1 MPRMFLDSVSATPA
15 SRPGLEAVHELTLLR
30 DRTNP
35 FIGQH
40 VSLREHCLIQVPKGP
55 SMLEEKLA
63 CPMEDAAHERQVLTA
78 QQGSSAST
86 FLNQHV
92 SIVARTIDIMEKM
105 FLDAEMMFYERTHSI
120 PSDSTDPAGFLHH
133 RTDLLYLGNC
143 TVGAE
148 KSYSDQILESDLE
161 DLVQGD
167 SVDIISPAEERL
179 LLEQFRQ
186 RRIRHY
192 RQGPAGLRVNK
203 RIATIAAARVSSK
216 AGRSSR
222 DLPKSSAGL

>member
-1 MPRMFLDSVSATPA
+1 MFLDSVSATPA
-15 SRPGLEAVHELTLLR
+15 SRPGLEAVHELTLFR

-40 VSLREHCLIQVPKGP
+40 VSLREHYLIHVPKGP

-63 CPMEDAAHERQVLTA
+63 CPMEDAAHERQFLTA

-86 FLNQHV
+86 FVNQHV

-105 FLDAEMMFYERTHSI
+105 FLDADVMVYEGIYSI
-120 PSDSTDPAGFLHH
+120 PSDPVNITGFSHH
-133 RTDLLYLGNC
+133 RTDLLYVGDC
-143 TVGAE
+143 IVGAE

-167 SVDIISPAEERL
+167 SVDILSPAEERL
-179 LLEQFRQ
+179 LLEQARK
-186 RRIRHY
+186 RRIRFY
-192 RQGPAGLRVNK
+192 RHGPADLRVNK
-203 RIATIAAARVSSK
+203 RIASISAARVSSK
-216 AGRSSR
+216 ASRSLR